1 MFRQSWFDF
10 GDKNMLKLLNLEQ
23 FFFDQVIPPDR
34 EVL

>member
-1 MFRQSWFDF
+1 VDDLL

-23 FFFDQVIPPDR
+23 FLFDQVIPPDR